1 MKKNGLLTVIF
12 IIGLLLTGCGNAEK
26 EKENEAAEDT
36 LQVFTTVY
44 PLQYFTERIG
54 GEFVN
59 VQTIYPPGADEHTF
73 EPSQKDMI
81 KLANADLFT
90 YVGLGLE
97 GFVSKAE
104 SILEK
109 EDVVMLAAGE
119 NIQFEE
125 TQGVEN
131 THEEHSEE
139 EHYHEDESGHEHDGH
154 EHDGHDHD
162 GHDHG
167 DIDPHV
173 WLDPIYSKD
182 LAAAIKDQLAELA
195 PDHKS
200 VFEQNL
206 ADLEKELDELNSGFK
221 EVTQSAAHK
230 EIIVA
235 HSAYGY
241 WEERYGIEQISI
253 SGLSTANE
261 PSQKELQEL
270 IDHAKSSGLKYVL
283 FEQNFNSKLGEAVQK
298 ELDAKALTLHNL
310 SVLTEADIE
319 QDENYFSLMET
330 NLETLDTALNK

>member
-1 MKKNGLLTVIF
+1 MKKNGLLTVIL

-26 EKENEAAEDT
+26 EKENEAAEDA

-81 KLANADLFT
+81 KLADADLFT

-104 SILEK
+104 GILEK

-119 NIQFEE
+119 NIHFED

-139 EHYHEDESGHEHDGH
+139 EHSHEDESGHEHD
-154 EHDGHDHD
+154 DHDHD

-195 PDHKS
+195 PDHKN

-221 EVTQSAAHK
+221 KVTQSAAHK